1 MHSEHGRRSVR
12 VELKGVHKVKRRLA
26 SGKVAVHYYAWRGG
40 PKIEAEPDS
49 PEFRAA
55 YDAAH
60 AARQKPV
67 HHEGTLQ
74 ALITAYQ
81 QTPAFTVLAPTTKA
95 GYIRHIRQIEAEFGD
110 MPLKA
115 LADPRVRGEFL
126 DWRDR
131 LGQKSKRSADYAF
144 SVLAL
149 ILAWAYDRRK
159 IPSNPCE
166 KPGRL
171 YAGSRADD
179 IWTESQ
185 IAAFLAKAPKPVRL
199 PFLLAIW
206 TGQRQ
211 ADILKLTWSAYD
223 GQVIRLK
230 QSKTG
235 RHMVIPVA
243 RQLREALDAAKAR
256 RKTLTICETS
266 RGQPWTSDGFKTSF
280 GKAQAAAGIE
290 GVTFHDLRGTAVTFL
305 ALAGCSVPEIA
316 ALTGHSLKDAEAI
329 LSKHYLG
336 RDRRLGESAVAKL
349 ERHGLGTK
357 PVNGPVN
364 GSAIKAGDSG

>member
-1 MHSEHGRRSVR
+1 M
-12 VELKGVHKVKRRLA
+12 KGVHRVRCKLA
-26 SGKVAVHYYAWRGG
+26 TGKIATYHYAWRGG
-40 PKIEAEPDS
+40 PKLEGEPGS
-49 PEFRAA
+49 PEFLAA
-55 YDAAH
+55 YNAAH
-60 AARQKPV
+60 AARDAV
-67 HHEGTLQ
+67 THHDGTLQ

-81 QTPAFTVLAPTTKA
+81 QTPNFSDLAEATRK

-115 LADPRVRGEFL
+115 LADPRVRGDFL

-131 LGQKSKRSADYAF
+131 LATKSKRSADYAF

-149 ILAWAYDRRK
+149 ILAWAHDRRR
-159 IPSNPCE
+159 IAANPCE

-171 YAGSRADD
+171 YSGSRADD
-179 IWTESQ
+179 IWTDAQVE
-185 IAAFLAKAPKPVRL
+185 AFLAKAPLQLHL
-199 PFLLAIW
+199 PFLIAQW

-211 ADILKLTWSAYD
+211 ADILRLTWGAYD
-223 GQVIRLK
+223 GKTIRLR

-235 RHMVIPVA
+235 RPMLIPVA
-243 RQLREALDAAKAR
+243 QPLREALDAAKAR

-290 GVTFHDLRGTAVTFL
+290 GVTFHDLRGTAVTSL
-305 ALAGCSVPEIA
+305 AIAGCTVPEIS

-336 RDRRLGESAVAKL
+336 RDKRLGESAVAKL
-349 ERHGLGTK
+349 EKHGRRTAAVK
-357 PVNGPVN
+357 RAVKRSDVESQNDP
-364 GSAIKAGDSG
+364 